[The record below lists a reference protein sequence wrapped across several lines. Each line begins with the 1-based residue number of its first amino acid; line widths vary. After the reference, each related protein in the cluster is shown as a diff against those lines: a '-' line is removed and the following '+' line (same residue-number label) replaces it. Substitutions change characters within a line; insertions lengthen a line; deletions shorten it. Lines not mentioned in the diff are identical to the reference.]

1 MKRHSPE
8 EIRTKLRH
16 AQDLENRGQSQG
28 KICKDLGISVM
39 TFHRWRKGAEQ
50 LPKVTSSTTTNDEKI
65 SNVETATPKRVNE
78 ILLEN
83 RRLRKIVTDL
93 LLEKLKLEES
103 VAEAKTRKDPKESRS
118 PE

>member
-1 MKRHSPE
+1 
-8 EIRTKLRH
+8 
-16 AQDLENRGQSQG
+16 
-28 KICKDLGISVM
+28 
-39 TFHRWRKGAEQ
+39 
-50 LPKVTSSTTTNDEKI
+50 
-65 SNVETATPKRVNE
+65 VETATPKRVNE

>member
-1 MKRHSPE
+1 
-8 EIRTKLRH
+8 
-16 AQDLENRGQSQG
+16 
-28 KICKDLGISVM
+28 M

-50 LPKVTSSTTTNDEKI
+50 LPKVTPTTNNEKI
-65 SNVETATPKRVNE
+65 SNLETATTKRVNE

-103 VAEAKTRKDPKESRS
+103 LAEAKTCKGPKET
-118 PE
+118 